1 MNAVTTMN
9 ITDDGYSNAMPLQ
22 RKFKLSNVCMHVC
35 KYDYIAVSTRTLTP
49 MSISNVGIQC

>member
-9 ITDDGYSNAMPLQ
+9 TTDDAYSNAMPLQ

-35 KYDYIAVSTRTLTP
+35 MIT
-49 MSISNVGIQC
+49 